1 MTSPARSTSMDPG
14 LEAPSRRSPKA
25 KDVATLDMFGT
36 SSPALVTHVVEVRA
50 HLRTVPGAKPASG
63 AERRDAALDDMAG
76 REPVQIALA
85 YAREKL
91 VALFKS
97 RQSWMTGDKHWVNAD
112 DADKIWRQ
120 WAQFPVELR
129 DANANWKGS
138 TFNAKGWK
146 RIPGRTT
153 PSLRDRMNRTDLALW
168 RWEGE

>member
-1 MTSPARSTSMDPG
+1 MTSPARSTSMEPG
-14 LEAPSRRSPKA
+14 LDTPSTRARSKA
-25 KDVATLDMFGT
+25 KDEGTLDLFG
-36 SSPALVTHVVEVRA
+36 SHVVEVRA
-50 HLRTVPGAKPASG
+50 HLRKVPGPPPPSG
-63 AERRDAALDDMAG
+63 DERRDGVLAQMET
-76 REPVQIALA
+76 REPVKIALD

-97 RQSWMTGDKHWVNAD
+97 RQSWMTGDKHFVTAD
-112 DADKIWRQ
+112 DADKIWRE

-168 RWEGE
+168 QWVGE